1 MALYPTPYGF
11 NANPM
16 QSYGMNATTPN
27 TPQNNGIIW
36 VQGVEGAKAYQ
47 IAPNSNVLL
56 MDSEND
62 GRFYI
67 KTCDNIGMCS
77 MRYFEY
83 IETSA
88 STTKTPEI
96 DTTQFVTKTEL
107 ASVINDLKEG
117 LKHEQPVST
126 VEQNNRY
133 SGKH

>member
-1 MALYPTPYGF
+1 MALYSNPYGI
-11 NANPM
+11 NTGIM
-16 QSYGMNATTPN
+16 QPYGMNAQTPN
-27 TPQNNGIIW
+27 NAQNNGIIW

-77 MRYFEY
+77 LRYFDY
-83 IETSA
+83 SETSA
-88 STTKTPEI
+88 ATIKAPEF
-96 DTTQFVTKTEL
+96 DTTQFVTKNEL
-107 ASVINDLKEG
+107 AAVINDLKEG

>member
-27 TPQNNGIIW
+27 TAQNNGIIW

-77 MRYFEY
+77 LRYFNY
-83 IETSA
+83 SETSA
-88 STTKTPEI
+88 ATTKAPEI

-117 LKHEQPVST
+117 LKREQPVST